1 MGARLERHSN
11 SMKILIA
18 HNYYQQPGGEDQIFS
33 DEGTLLE
40 SHGNQVLRYSVH
52 NDDIK
57 GSGKLSL
64 AAATIWNRRT
74 HQEIG
79 DLVARERPDVV
90 HFHNTF
96 PQISP
101 AAYYAAR
108 AGGAAV
114 IQNIQNYRLMC
125 PAAIFLRDGQICED
139 CLGKTFA
146 WPGVMHKC
154 YRGSRAIT
162 AVTATMLTT
171 HKLMGTWQNRV
182 DAYLAPAHFV
192 REKLIEGGFP
202 KEKIFVKVNFVSPDP
217 LPGPGDGGYAI
228 FVGRLAPEKGIGTL
242 LKAWQRL
249 GNRLPL
255 RIVGDGPEAERVR
268 KAASENSSIRWSGR
282 QPIDEVLK
290 LVGSAS
296 FLVFPSQW
304 YEGQPKVLLEAF
316 ARGTPVLASRLG
328 SMTELIDEKNGLLFE
343 PGNADDLASAVLRI
357 SSDPQT
363 LAEMRLGA
371 RQRFEDTFT
380 ADRNYDSLM
389 GIYRKAIAARGTS
402 QTVLP
407 EPAYQRTDPN

>member
-1 MGARLERHSN
+1 
-11 SMKILIA
+11 MKILIA
-18 HNYYQQPGGEDQIFS
+18 HNYYQQRGGEDQIFA
-33 DEGTLLE
+33 DEGSLLE
-40 SHGNQVLRYSVH
+40 SHGNEVLRYSVH

-57 GSGKLSL
+57 DAGKLSL
-64 AAATIWNRRT
+64 AADTIWNRKIHR
-74 HQEIG
+74 ELG
-79 DLVARERPDVV
+79 DLVARERPEVV

-125 PAAIFLRDGQICED
+125 PAAIFIRDGKICEQ

-171 HKLMGTWQNRV
+171 HKLIGTWQKRV
-182 DAYLAPAHFV
+182 DAYVVPSQFV
-192 REKLIEGGFP
+192 RGKLIEGGFP
-202 KEKIFVKVNFVSPDP
+202 KDKIFVKVNFVSPDP

-228 FVGRLAPEKGIGTL
+228 FVGRLAPEKGIATL
-242 LKAWQRL
+242 LRAWERV
-249 GNRLPL
+249 GNKIPL
-255 RIVGDGPEAERVR
+255 RIVGDGPEAEMVR
-268 KAASENSSIRWSGR
+268 KAVSENSSIRWCGR

-296 FLVFPSQW
+296 FMVFPSQW
-304 YEGQPKVLLEAF
+304 YEGQPKVLLESF

-328 SMTELIDEKNGLLFE
+328 SMTEMIDAKNGLLFE
-343 PGNADDLASAVLRI
+343 PGNADDLASAVLRVWA
-357 SSDPQT
+357 DPQL
-363 LAEMRLGA
+363 LADMRRGA
-371 RQRFEDTFT
+371 RRRFEETFT
-380 ADRNYDSLM
+380 ADQNYDSLM
-389 GIYRKAIAARGTS
+389 DIYRTAIAARGMP

-407 EPAYQRTDPN
+407 VPAYQRIDTN